1 MKEKNLL
8 EINVKEVT
16 NDLKTIAD
24 FLRWGM
30 SRFNE
35 ADIFYGHGTTNAWDE
50 AVSLTLFTL
59 HLPGNLDDSIMQTRL
74 TQSEKQALIDIYLRR
89 IDERIPAAYLTNLA
103 YFKGLPFY
111 VDERVLVPR
120 SPIGELI
127 DNRFHG
133 LIEQEPNR
141 ILDLCTGSGCIAIA
155 CSYQFPNAEVD
166 AADLSEDA
174 LDVANLN
181 IYNHELND
189 RVMPIKSD
197 VFSGLTEQKYDLIVT
212 NPPYVDSEDIDD
224 MPEEFHH
231 EPEMGLGC
239 GSDGLDIVRKIL
251 AQASEHLNEN
261 GVLICEVGNSMIHVD
276 ALYPEVEFNW
286 LDFERGGFG
295 VFHITKTELDTYQK
309 IFNERVK

>member
-1 MKEKNLL
+1 ML